1 MSAPFLQSVIT
12 SATSSEPQVFTLI
25 EPPFRIVHVN
35 AAWCLLCGYAANEAL
50 GKSLKLLQGA
60 ATDRQVLNAMH
71 AALAQR
77 RGARVRLINYKKDQS
92 AFENDLTVTPLTD
105 EMGAVSHFLG
115 VLRDAGIQGRSDA
128 LIARNP
134 AIADIPVAAPDSS
147 MQRGAGSCGWPPGPL
162 CGASSAVV
170 QGSCSTAQ
178 GLISQGLLLS
188 REQFPLYTLHNH
200 PIAPVLLRML
210 QLGGNAGGADRL
222 WGVREDTSGGVGDNG
237 GGGGGSG
244 GGSGSTSND
253 DFIAA
258 VVAQG
263 VVTCARSS
271 AQCDGSGI
279 APGLCSTG
287 QEPSRKRGC
296 DLQYHNQEGDGGQP
310 KQAPPRSSSPAA
322 SSSGSQRR
330 IMPRSS
336 SVQSLTNDN
345 YLIGANDVLDM
356 LDSFW
361 SEEPAGSERG
371 ATPRLDT

>member
-1 MSAPFLQSVIT
+1 M
-12 SATSSEPQVFTLI
+12 
-25 EPPFRIVHVN
+25 
-35 AAWCLLCGYAANEAL
+35 
-50 GKSLKLLQGA
+50 
-60 ATDRQVLNAMH
+60 
-71 AALAQR
+71 
-77 RGARVRLINYKKDQS
+77 
-92 AFENDLTVTPLTD
+92 
-105 EMGAVSHFLG
+105 
-115 VLRDAGIQGRSDA
+115 
-128 LIARNP
+128 
-134 AIADIPVAAPDSS
+134 
-147 MQRGAGSCGWPPGPL
+147 
-162 CGASSAVV
+162 
-170 QGSCSTAQ
+170 
-178 GLISQGLLLS
+178 
-188 REQFPLYTLHNH
+188 
-200 PIAPVLLRML
+200 
-210 QLGGNAGGADRL
+210 
-222 WGVREDTSGGVGDNG
+222 
-237 GGGGGSG
+237 
-244 GGSGSTSND
+244 
-253 DFIAA
+253 
-258 VVAQG
+258 AQG